1 MLSVWKIGGSSINVV
16 LLETLAKSENEKQT
30 CHFVTTGKE
39 KHRSS
44 KYLSKNLTVT
54 FFMSTLTHFSVPKF
68 LIFSFQCQLGSVVDS
83 GGTFRSPSHFII
95 SANVSRLFLR

>member
-54 FFMSTLTHFSVPKF
+54 FFYVNLNPFFHSKILDFQFSMSA
-68 LIFSFQCQLGSVVDS
+68 G
-83 GGTFRSPSHFII
+83 
-95 SANVSRLFLR
+95 VSC